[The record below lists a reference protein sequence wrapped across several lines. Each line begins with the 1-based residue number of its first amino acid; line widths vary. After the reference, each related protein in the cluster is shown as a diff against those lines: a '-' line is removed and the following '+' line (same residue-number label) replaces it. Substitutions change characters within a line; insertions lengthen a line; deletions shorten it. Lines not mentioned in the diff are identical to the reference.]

1 MRFNPI
7 YLVAII
13 AVVALW
19 QLSDSLQSDSLIFYG
34 FAENKETEI
43 NLEYPVEVKR
53 IYVTNGQRVAAG
65 TILAD
70 TEQADLP
77 KQQTD
82 ALLRIEE
89 IRADNARRSLS
100 LQNQIGELEAQ
111 MAQRSAEIDAKIGRV
126 RQRAERNRQ
135 LLQEIEVP
143 ASGDRRLQESID
155 ALRDEEQRLL
165 QPLTIELAGLRREL
179 AGIQQNQRARI
190 QRLENEADF
199 FENKTRKFS
208 LTAPTDG
215 LIGNVHIKEA
225 EFVSSF
231 NTLITFYEENPTLV
245 NGFVQENMSVHVHPG
260 DSVTVVS
267 TVRPDS
273 QCRGVVTGLGS
284 RYIEIPPRLRKMP
297 ELKTYGREIL
307 IAIPARNDFLQKEK
321 VVIRLEETPATAAQ
335 SFSGQ

>member
-100 LQNQIGELEAQ
+100 LQNQIGELEAR

-143 ASGDRRLQESID
+143 ASDDRRLQESIN

-179 AGIQQNQRARI
+179 AGVRQNQRARI
-190 QRLENEADF
+190 QRLENEAEF
-199 FENKTRKFS
+199 FETKIRKFS